1 MAFIYKQIKFKFF
14 EILPLILLFFISLNG
29 NSVIDFRFFS
39 INVHYILIYYWV
51 LKRPQALGYGFIFL
65 SGIITDV
72 IIGLPIGISALT
84 LLVVASAA
92 AYARAITVRVSLFY
106 DWMSFIPA
114 LLIANFIYF
123 VALYF
128 SDYSIDYLYF
138 IKNSIFTFIFYPFLW
153 LIFGILINITKS
165 GSHV

>member
-1 MAFIYKQIKFKFF
+1 MAFSFKEIKFKFL
-14 EILPLILLFFISLNG
+14 ELIPLFLLFFISLNG
-29 NSVIDFRFFS
+29 NSVIDFKFFS

-51 LKRPQALGYGFIFL
+51 LKRPQTLGYGFIFL

-72 IIGLPIGISALT
+72 VFGLPIGISALT
-84 LLVVASAA
+84 LLVVASVA
-92 AYARAITVRVSLFY
+92 AYVRVKTVKVSLFY

-138 IKNSIFTFIFYPFLW
+138 IKNSIFTFIFYPMLW
-153 LIFGILINITKS
+153 AVFSLITNFMKS
-165 GSHV
+165 